1 MALDTQEVYETLTFR
16 VRTPDGTMFVIVL
29 EDDNGKPAG
38 VHINIGKAGTS
49 VSAWANATAIL
60 ITRLFEAGVGVN
72 EIIKELSE
80 LTSEKMVLSG
90 DERVPIR
97 SGPDGLSYA
106 LMSYRRMKFREFV
119 GVLEG
124 DEDTFR
130 APQMTGR

>member
-29 EDDNGKPAG
+29 EDDNGKPVG

-49 VSAWANATAIL
+49 VSAWASATAIL
-60 ITRLFEAGVGVN
+60 ITRLFEAGIGVN
-72 EIIKELSE
+72 DIIKELSE
-80 LTSEKMVLSG
+80 MTSEKVVLSG